1 MGTRSVRKKTT
12 EYASKIIDSYLHKS
26 KPEYTVA
33 LLLSSIY
40 ADIRLRTLLTD
51 LISPTTKNKW
61 EITSSEILG
70 KLNLMNLINLCYDH
84 KLINKNQK
92 KNLHALRVKR
102 NKVAHESELWKRLSE
117 DDQKEIENLCK
128 FTIQFLE
135 KTKH

>member
-1 MGTRSVRKKTT
+1 MGTRSVREKTT
-12 EYASKIIDSYLHKS
+12 EYASKVINSYLHKS

-51 LISPTTKNKW
+51 LISPTTKNRW
-61 EITSSEILG
+61 EITSSEVLG
-70 KLNLMNLINLCYDH
+70 KPNLMNLINSCYKH
-84 KLINKNQK
+84 QLIDRNQK
-92 KNLHALRVKR
+92 KNLHALRGKR

-117 DDQKEIENLCK
+117 DDKRETENLCK

-135 KTKH
+135 KTKY

>member
-1 MGTRSVRKKTT
+1 MGTRSVREKTT
-12 EYASKIIDSYLHKS
+12 EYATKIINSYRHKP

-33 LLLSSIY
+33 LLLSYIY
-40 ADIRLRTLLTD
+40 VDIRLRTLLTN
-51 LISPTTKNKW
+51 LVSPTKNKW
-61 EITSSEILG
+61 EITSAEILG

-135 KTKH
+135 KTSG